1 MLSNQGHAVTATK
14 ILAAASCANTAA
26 ATSTWVSVAEFEG
39 DLVFVENVGTVTGGT
54 LDGKI
59 RHADDGGGT
68 NAADVTGATFT
79 QAGTG
84 TDERTE
90 KVVVNA
96 NKLKPYVQYV
106 GTIVTGPAVVGVVML
121 ATKKYNL

>member
-1 MLSNQGHAVTATK
+1 MLSNQGHAATATK
-14 ILAAASCANTAA
+14 ILASASCANTAA
-26 ATSTWVSVAEFEG
+26 ATSGWVSIAEYEG

-59 RHADDGGGT
+59 RHADDGSGT
-68 NAADVTGATFT
+68 NAADVSGATFT
-79 QAGTG
+79 QAGTA

-90 KVVVNA
+90 KLVVNA

-106 GTIVTGPAVVGVVML
+106 GTIATGPAVVGVAML
-121 ATKKYNL
+121 AAKKYNI